1 MANTTKPET
10 AALKI
15 KFIEESGLQRN
26 SSPVKKVIGVLL
38 LYLPLVF
45 WAFVTIFPFWY
56 MLVLSTKDRSS
67 IFNFPPP
74 MAMTGNFIQ
83 GFIDNYH
90 SLMAQIPFW
99 RNLWNSVYIAVMQT
113 FFSALFAAMAGFS
126 FAIYRFKGRKPLYA
140 FIIFMMS
147 VPQVISFLPLFLIVR
162 DLGWLDKARAIW
174 VPALASVTGLF
185 MITNY
190 IRDNIPI
197 EFIESARLDGSS
209 EVGIFRRIILPLI
222 APILG
227 SYAIISF
234 IASWNNYFQA
244 MLVLRSSESYTIPV
258 ALSMM
263 LRMSSIPPGTYMVGI
278 LIAVFP
284 LLIVFMLFSRFILQ
298 KVTESA
304 PKD

>member
-1 MANTTKPET
+1 MEKNYKRKVHQIHSGNSAKPLIS
-10 AALKI
+10 AAAYLVMI
-15 KFIEESGLQRN
+15 FWGIITLF
-26 SSPVKKVIGVLL
+26 PFYYILL
-38 LYLPLVF
+38 LSTMQTSEIVTFPPPLVF
-45 WAFVTIFPFWY
+45 KDTFWSS
-56 MLVLSTKDRSS
+56 LVS
-67 IFNFPPP
+67 
-74 MAMTGNFIQ
+74 
-83 GFIDNYH
+83 NYEQ
-90 SLMAQIPFW
+90 LIKITPFW

-126 FAIYRFKGRKPLYA
+126 FAIYRFKGRKSLYA